1 MTARSK
7 LIHKSILDG
16 ARKGVSGF
24 IWMMKILVPI
34 SFFTSILVWS
44 GLLAKGQ
51 VFIQPLMKW
60 LNLPAEAA
68 LPLLVGTVAG
78 IYGGIATMA
87 VLPLSNEH
95 MTLIAVFLLI
105 AHALPQESMVQGKSG
120 LNPVKAALCRL
131 MAAAAAVLMVAP
143 FLDLPDQVMT
153 GGLIIEGET
162 QAFDAMFLDWLQ
174 ITAFLALKMFL
185 IITAVMILLEITKN
199 LGWITRIVNL
209 CRPIMRILGLSQKS
223 GAIWMTA
230 AVFGLLYSAA
240 VIIEETKE
248 GGLDGTERERLHVS
262 IGINH
267 AVFED
272 PALFMTF
279 GINPFW
285 LWIPRLVMAI
295 IAVKVFDLWQSIRKV
310 FPIRMRNR
318 RPS

>member
-1 MTARSK
+1 MRNK
-7 LIHKSILDG
+7 LIQKSIIDG
-16 ARKGVSGF
+16 TRKGLSGF

-34 SFFTSILVWS
+34 SFLTSVLVWS

-68 LPLLVGTVAG
+68 LPLLVGTIAG

-95 MTLIAVFLLI
+95 MTLIAIFLLI
-105 AHALPQESMVQGKSG
+105 AHALPQESVVQGRSG
-120 LNPVKAALCRL
+120 LHPVKATLYRL
-131 MAAAAAVLMVAP
+131 TAATGAVLIVAP
-143 FLDLPDQVMT
+143 FLDLPAQVMSE
-153 GGLIIEGET
+153 GLIIEGEA
-162 QAFDAMFLDWLQ
+162 QAFRAMFFDWLQ
-174 ITAFLALKMFL
+174 ITAYLALKMFL
-185 IITAVMILLEITKN
+185 IITGVMILLEITKN
-199 LGWITRIVNL
+199 FGWMTRIVQF
-209 CRPIMRILGLSQKS
+209 CRPILKSLGLSEKS

-248 GGLDGTERERLHVS
+248 GELDETERERLHVS

-272 PALFMTF
+272 PALFLTF

-295 IAVKVFDLWQSIRKV
+295 IAVRVFDLWQTIKKV
-310 FPIRMRNR
+310 LPIQLRNR

>member
-1 MTARSK
+1 MITRRR
-7 LIHKSILDG
+7 LIKKSIIDG
-16 ARKGVSGF
+16 SQKGVSGF

-34 SFFTSILVWS
+34 SFVTAVLVWS
-44 GLLAKGQ
+44 GWLAKGQ

-68 LPLLVGTVAG
+68 LPLLVGTAAG

-105 AHALPQESMVQGKSG
+105 AHALPQESIVQGKSG
-120 LNPVKAALCRL
+120 FHPIKAALYRL
-131 MAAAAAVLMVAP
+131 MAATAAVLMVAP
-143 FLDLPDQVMT
+143 FLDLPAQGISD
-153 GGLIIEGET
+153 GLIIESNVQTFG
-162 QAFDAMFLDWLQ
+162 AMFIDWLQ
-174 ITAFLALKMFL
+174 ITATLALKMFL
-185 IITAVMILLEITKN
+185 IMAGVMILLEITKN
-199 LGWITRIVNL
+199 LGWMNRIVQF
-209 CRPIMRILGLSQKS
+209 CRPIMRALGLSDKS
-223 GAIWMTA
+223 STIWMTA

-240 VIIEETKE
+240 VIVEETNE
-248 GGLDGTERERLHVS
+248 GGLEETERERLHLS

-285 LWIPRLVMAI
+285 LLVPRLVMAI
-295 IAVKVFDLWQSIRKV
+295 IAVRIFDLWQITKKV
-310 FPIRMRNR
+310 FQFRMRNR

>member
-34 SFFTSILVWS
+34 SFFTSVLVWS
-44 GLLAKGQ
+44 GWLAKGQ
-51 VFIQPLMKW
+51 FFIQPLMKW
-60 LNLPAEAA
+60 LSLPAEAA
-68 LPLLVGTVAG
+68 LPLLVGTIAG
-78 IYGGIATMA
+78 IFGGIATMA

-105 AHALPQESMVQGKSG
+105 AHALPQESIVQGKSG
-120 LNPVKAALCRL
+120 FHPLKAAVCRL
-131 MAAAAAVLMVAP
+131 MAATAAVLMVAP
-143 FLDLPDQVMT
+143 FLDLPAQSISE
-153 GGLIIEGET
+153 GLIIERDARTFG
-162 QAFDAMFLDWLQ
+162 AMFIDWLQ
-174 ITAFLALKMFL
+174 ITATLALKMFL
-185 IITAVMILLEITKN
+185 IMAGVMILLEITKN
-199 LGWITRIVNL
+199 LGWMNRIVHY
-209 CRPIMRILGLSQKS
+209 CRPMMKALGLSDKS
-223 GAIWMTA
+223 GTIWMTA

-248 GGLDGTERERLHVS
+248 GELEETESERLHVS

-285 LWIPRLVMAI
+285 LWVPRLVMAI
-295 IAVKVFDLWQSIRKV
+295 IAVKVFDLWQYIKKAHFWRL
-310 FPIRMRNR
+310 RNR
-318 RPS
+318 SL